1 MGKFN
6 YNKLRGRWSEKE
18 QDWQFIYP
26 RSCDG
31 AFLCSVFSGH
41 HTFKEF
47 IDELEARGYDPK
59 TLIVSVERKKA

>member
-1 MGKFN
+1 MG
-6 YNKLRGRWSEKE
+6 KE